1 MEKSPNNPKNSG
13 GQTPVATE
21 PTALSGVAQQLRQ
34 VRQASRDF
42 LVLWAFE
49 QLMNDRHAVA
59 RMSSDVDE
67 VGRNDELNS
76 ALADP
81 SDHNWSILYRGS
93 VLDD

>member
-1 MEKSPNNPKNSG
+1 MAKSPNHSRKNASELSAG
-13 GQTPVATE
+13 TE
-21 PTALSGVAQQLRQ
+21 QTALSGVAEKLRQ

-49 QLMNDRHAVA
+49 QLMNDQNAVA
-59 RMSSDVDE
+59 RMSSDAA
-67 VGRNDELNS
+67 GAGADELSS

-81 SDHNWSILYRGS
+81 YDHNWSILYHGS

>member
-1 MEKSPNNPKNSG
+1 MDNHPKKLIGAGSARPSPTK
-13 GQTPVATE
+13 
-21 PTALSGVAQQLRQ
+21 ALTLGKVAQRLRQ

-49 QLMNDRHAVA
+49 QLVRDSQAMKRVA
-59 RMSSDVDE
+59 SDVDQTP
-67 VGRNDELNS
+67 GNTADA

-81 SDHNWSILYRGS
+81 YDHNWSILYRGS